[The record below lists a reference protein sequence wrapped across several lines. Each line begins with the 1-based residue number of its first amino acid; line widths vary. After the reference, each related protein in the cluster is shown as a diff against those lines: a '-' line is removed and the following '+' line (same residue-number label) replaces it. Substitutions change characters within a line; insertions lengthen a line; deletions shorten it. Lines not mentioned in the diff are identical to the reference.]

1 MDVKDLVFVQIT
13 FEKYTLHFYYKND
26 KVGIKMEIVNLQP
39 LLVLNV
45 SIFTYFYAASLLI
58 KTCFIKPVTLF
69 ISRTRRIFTK
79 LFTVFESSIKRE
91 QDNSPPDNCPR
102 AIAPWIIVP
111 QVNCPPD
118 TCSPKIAIPEIVPQI
133 ISSWTIGAQNIAK
146 QNNWQLICTPK

>member
-13 FEKYTLHFYYKND
+13 FEKYSLHFYYKND

-91 QDNSPPDNCPR
+91 QDNCPPDNCPPDNCPR
-102 AIAPWIIVP
+102 AIAPWIIAP
-111 QVNCPPD
+111 QVNCPPGYLL
-118 TCSPKIAIPEIVPQI
+118 PENCYP
-133 ISSWTIGAQNIAK
+133 GNCPPD
-146 QNNWQLICTPK
+146 N